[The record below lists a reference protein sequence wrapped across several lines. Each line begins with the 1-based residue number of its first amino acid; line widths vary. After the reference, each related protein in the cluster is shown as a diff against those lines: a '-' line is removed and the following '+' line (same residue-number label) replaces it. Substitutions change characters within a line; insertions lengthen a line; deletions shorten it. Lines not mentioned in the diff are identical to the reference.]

1 MNMDIFKYAVKN
13 KMRFNYKGLCS
24 VEDLYDIPLSDLDKM
39 YGALKGEQ
47 KNLGVD
53 SLLNKKTSAEKEVAI
68 KIEIIESIV
77 KDRLADRDKAVKAE
91 QTRVR
96 NRRIAEIIADKE
108 DAALHNMSVEDLKA
122 MLASDSTDDEEE

>member
-1 MNMDIFKYAVKN
+1 MDIFKYAVK
-13 KMRFNYKGLCS
+13 KKLRFNYKGLCS

-39 YGALKGEQ
+39 YGALKREQ

-68 KIEIIESIV
+68 KIEIIEAVV
-77 KDRLADRDKAVKAE
+77 KDRLVDREKATKAE
-91 QTRVR
+91 QTKAR

-108 DAALHNMSVEDLKA
+108 DAALHNMRVEDLKA
-122 MLASDSTDDEEE
+122 MLTSDSTDDEEE